1 MLFDD
6 AKSFTSSPAKAV
18 TLFGMSGVGKTR
30 ISNLLRKNNWF
41 HYSIDYR
48 IGTRY
53 MGEFITDNLK
63 REAMK
68 VEFLSE
74 LLRSDSI
81 DISTNLR
88 FENLEPLSTYLGAPG
103 NNEQGGLSLKEYQ
116 KRQEQHRIAEI
127 AALKDVPH
135 FIERA
140 KNLYDY
146 ENFITDTGGSMIE
159 VVTPDENDPVIKAL
173 TSSTLMLYIR
183 GTDADTDALID
194 RYKNAP
200 KPMYYRPALLVE
212 KWTQFK
218 KLNQIEN
225 DNEVDP
231 VNFAVWGFEEI
242 LNDRLPRYQALAD
255 RFGYTIDASDL
266 RTVRDANDF
275 EQLMCKAIESRAN
288 S

>member
-6 AKSFTSSPAKAV
+6 AKSFANSDARAITI
-18 TLFGMSGVGKTR
+18 FGMAGVGKTR

-68 VEFLSE
+68 VPFLGA

-88 FENLEPLSTYLGAPG
+88 FENLEPLSSYLGAPG
-103 NNEQGGLSLKEYQ
+103 NLEQGGLSLKEYQ

-127 AALKDVPH
+127 AALIDVPH
-135 FIERA
+135 FIARA
-140 KNLYDY
+140 KNLYGY
-146 ENFITDTGGSMIE
+146 ENFIADTGGSMIE
-159 VVTPDENDPVIKAL
+159 VITPDDNDPVIKAL
-173 TSSTLMLYIR
+173 TSSTMMLYIR
-183 GTDADTDALID
+183 GTDADTDALIT

-212 KWTQFK
+212 KWAQFK
-218 KLNQIEN
+218 KLNHIDN

-231 VNFAVWGFEEI
+231 VEFAGWGFEEI

-275 EQLMCKAIESRAN
+275 EQLMCKAIESRTN

>member
-6 AKSFTSSPAKAV
+6 AKSFANSGPRAI

-63 REAMK
+63 QEAMK
-68 VEFLSE
+68 VPFLGA

-88 FENLEPLSTYLGAPG
+88 FENLEPLTTYLGAPG
-103 NNEQGGLSLKEYQ
+103 NLEQGGFSLKEYQ

-140 KNLYDY
+140 KNLYGY
-146 ENFITDTGGSMIE
+146 NNFIADTGGSMIE
-159 VVTPDENDPVIKAL
+159 VVTPDENDPAIKAL
-173 TSSTLMLYIR
+173 TSSTMMLYIR
-183 GTDADTDALID
+183 GTAADTDALID
-194 RYKNAP
+194 RYKSAP

-212 KWTQFK
+212 KWAKFK
-218 KLNQIEN
+218 RINHIEN
-225 DNEVDP
+225 DNDVDP
-231 VNFAVWGFEEI
+231 IGFAVWGFEEI
-242 LNDRLPRYQALAD
+242 LKDRLPRYQALAD
-255 RFGYTIDASDL
+255 RFGYTVDASDL
-266 RTVRDANDF
+266 RTVRDSSDF
-275 EQLMCKAIESRAN
+275 EQLMCKAIENRAKT
-288 S
+288 

>member
-6 AKSFTSSPAKAV
+6 AKSFADSISRAV
-18 TLFGMSGVGKTR
+18 TIFGMAGVGKTR

-48 IGTRY
+48 IGSRY

-68 VEFLSE
+68 VPFLGT

-88 FENLEPLSTYLGAPG
+88 FENLEPLSSYLGAPG
-103 NNEQGGLSLKEYQ
+103 NREKGGLTLKEYQ

-140 KNLYDY
+140 KNLYGYD
-146 ENFITDTGGSMIE
+146 NFIADTGGSMIE
-159 VVTPDENDPVIKAL
+159 VVEPKTDDPVIRAL

-183 GTDADTDALID
+183 GTDADADALIE
-194 RYKNAP
+194 RYKKAP

-212 KWTQFK
+212 KWEQFK
-218 KLNQIEN
+218 KLNHMEN
-225 DNEVDP
+225 DDDVDP
-231 VNFAVWGFEEI
+231 VDFAIWGFEEI
-242 LNDRLPRYQALAD
+242 LHDRLPRYQALAD
-255 RFGYTIDASDL
+255 RFGYTIDAGDL
-266 RTVRDANDF
+266 HDVRDAHDF
-275 EQLMCKAIESRAN
+275 EQLICKAIENRPKN
-288 S
+288 